1 MTHKITVNV
10 TSAVK
15 DFYPGLSTEQVNYMA
30 EIIAN
35 RFDYSQIYDN
45 IQEEIEAIAS
55 RKGISLEGKDGVE
68 EVEDNT
74 LLGTSDG
81 AFYYK
86 NGNNVVELFE
96 PHNDPYGGH

>member
-1 MTHKITVNV
+1 MTRKITVDV
-10 TSAVK
+10 TRAVQ
-15 DFYPGLSTEQVNYMA
+15 DFYPGLSSEQVNYMA
-30 EIIAN
+30 EVIAK
-35 RFDYSQIYDN
+35 RFDYSSIYD
-45 IQEEIEAIAS
+45 IIHEEIVGIAY
-55 RKGISLEGKDGVE
+55 RKGIELEGKDGVNE
-68 EVEDNT
+68 SEDKT

>member
-1 MTHKITVNV
+1 MDNRITVNV

-15 DFYPGLSTEQVNYMA
+15 DFYPGLTTKQTDYIARSITKGYDYASLYDEIYEQINEIACTEG
-30 EIIAN
+30 
-35 RFDYSQIYDN
+35 
-45 IQEEIEAIAS
+45 IE
-55 RKGISLEGKDGVE
+55 LEGKDGVNE
-68 EVEDNT
+68 SEDKT

-96 PHNDPYGGH
+96 PHVDPYGGH